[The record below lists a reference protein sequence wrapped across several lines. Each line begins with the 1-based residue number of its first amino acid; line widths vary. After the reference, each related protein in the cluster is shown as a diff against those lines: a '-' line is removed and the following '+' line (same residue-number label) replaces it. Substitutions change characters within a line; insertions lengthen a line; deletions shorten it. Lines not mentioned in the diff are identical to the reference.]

1 MLTKEMT
8 EFILTS
14 DLPACVE
21 LRRVLDDHIRQICEI
36 VDKIEYDNPAI
47 RNQVKMGMANPQAG
61 QQNMTQ
67 TENEA
72 GNGVASEA
80 KAAA

>member
-67 TENEA
+67 TENE
-72 GNGVASEA
+72 NDTTSRNTQV
-80 KAAA
+80 AAA